1 VQKGV
6 VVKLAGY
13 SREELQ
19 SLPPDAVINSFGC
32 GNPLAL
38 SDISEGD
45 VVLDLGSGAGIDI
58 LIAAKLVGK
67 SGRAIG
73 IDMTD
78 AMIERARANIAAA
91 GLDNAEIRKGMIEAL
106 PVDSESVDWVISNCV
121 INLSPEKKK
130 VFTEI
135 ARVLKPGG
143 RLLISD
149 IVADEMPEWI
159 RTNRELHSACI
170 AGAVSEASYLDNLRA
185 VGLIE
190 IEVRE
195 RIAYDEAELGDFVES
210 EVKEAR
216 PGSASEAAPPAPARE
231 KVVNALLG
239 KLWSARIYARKPTGV

>member
-13 SREELQ
+13 SREELR

-38 SDISEGD
+38 SDIGEGD

-58 LIAAKLVGK
+58 LIAAKMVGN
-67 SGRAIG
+67 SGQAIG

-78 AMIERARANIAAA
+78 AMIERAKANIAEA
-91 GLDNAEIRKGMIEAL
+91 GLDNAEIRKGIIEAL
-106 PVDSESVDWVISNCV
+106 PVDSASVDWVISNCV
-121 INLSPEKKK
+121 INLSPEKEK
-130 VFTEI
+130 VFAEI

-149 IVADEMPEWI
+149 IVAKEMPEWI
-159 RTNRELHSACI
+159 RSNRELHSACI
-170 AGAVSEASYLDNLRA
+170 AGAVSEESYLTNLRA
-185 VGLIE
+185 VGLGE

-195 RIAYDEAELGDFVES
+195 RIVYDKDALGDFVES

-216 PGSASEAAPPAPARE
+216 SESAGEATALRE
-231 KVVNALLG
+231 KVVSALLG
-239 KLWSARIYARKPTGV
+239 KLWSARIYARKPAGEGV